1 MLIFAGSFAV
11 WAHFA
16 RKGQAAKQVI
26 LDAKAQEELDK
37 RYPVKGR
44 RSKERVAPLPP
55 PVDGPG
61 LNPDALPERPRIR
74 IRRAEE

>member
-1 MLIFAGSFAV
+1 M

-44 RSKERVAPLPP
+44 RTKERVAPLPP
-55 PVDGPG
+55 PVLD
-61 LNPDALPERPRIR
+61 PDALPERPRMR

>member
-1 MLIFAGSFAV
+1 M

-26 LDAKAQEELDK
+26 LDARAQEEWDK

-44 RSKERVAPLPP
+44 RTKERVAPLPP
-55 PVDGPG
+55 PADGAS
-61 LNPDALPERPRIR
+61 LAPDPLPERPRIR